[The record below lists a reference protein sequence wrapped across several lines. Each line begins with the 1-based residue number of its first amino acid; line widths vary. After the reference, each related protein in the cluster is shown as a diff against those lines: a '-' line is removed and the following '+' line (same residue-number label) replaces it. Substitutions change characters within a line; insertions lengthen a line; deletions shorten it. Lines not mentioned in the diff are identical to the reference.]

1 MTYPKS
7 HRRPSFPGPRPGG
20 PTPRAGRHG
29 LLRDG
34 LFRDGL
40 VQHGLGLALCLCA
53 LVFAPRLA
61 RGHDWY
67 PAYCCS
73 GQDCYEIGPE
83 DVEFV
88 GQGYFIKATGEYY
101 PREAVPES
109 PDGKFHRCSV
119 QGKREARTLCL
130 FAPTPAF

>member
-7 HRRPSFPGPRPGG
+7 RRTPPFPGPRPGRA
-20 PTPRAGRHG
+20 TPHAVWHA
-29 LLRDG
+29 
-34 LFRDGL
+34 
-40 VQHGLGLALCLCA
+40 LGLALSLCA
-53 LVFAPRLA
+53 LALLPGLA
-61 RGHDWY
+61 RAHEWY

-101 PREAVPES
+101 PRDAVPES
-109 PDGKFHRCSV
+109 PDGKFHRCSI

>member
-7 HRRPSFPGPRPGG
+7 RRTPPFPGPRSGRA
-20 PTPRAGRHG
+20 TPHAAWHA
-29 LLRDG
+29 
-34 LFRDGL
+34 
-40 VQHGLGLALCLCA
+40 LGLALSLCA
-53 LVFAPRLA
+53 LALLPSLA
-61 RGHDWY
+61 RAHEWY

-101 PREAVPES
+101 PRDAVPES
-109 PDGKFHRCSV
+109 PDGKFHRCSI

>member
-1 MTYPKS
+1 MCSRVPSRPLPASDKAEPSRMAYPRS
-7 HRRPSFPGPRPGG
+7 HRTPQPTVPR
-20 PTPRAGRHG
+20 TVHHA
-29 LLRDG
+29 
-34 LFRDGL
+34 
-40 VQHGLGLALCLCA
+40 LGLALCLSAIA
-53 LVFAPRLA
+53 LAPRLA
-61 RGHDWY
+61 RAHDWY

-101 PREAVPES
+101 PRDAVPES

-119 QGKREARTLCL
+119 QGKREGRTLCL